1 MSFDRPAAEE
11 PYLSVVVPAF
21 NEELRIGST
30 LEQICKYLSGQP
42 YSWEIVLVD
51 DGSQDDTITVARRS
65 MGSQPLHI
73 VSHERNQG
81 KGAAIKHGMGAARGR
96 VRLFSDADL
105 STPIEEV
112 SRLLQALE
120 EGYDIAIGSRGL
132 QESRLE
138 LRQAWYREMMG
149 RFFNLLVRLLVVGGI
164 KDTQCGFK
172 LFTAR
177 AAQALF
183 PLQSMRGYAFDVE
196 ILFRARQQGFK
207 IKEVP
212 VRWINSPA
220 SKINPLTDS
229 AKMFMDLVR
238 LRLGLLPRAPKDS

>member
-1 MSFDRPAAEE
+1 MNLQSPTAQE

-21 NEELRIGST
+21 NEEQRIGTT
-30 LEQICKYLSGQP
+30 LERICDYLSRQS
-42 YSWEIVLVD
+42 YSWEVVLVD
-51 DGSQDDTITVARRS
+51 DGSQDKTVAVARQS
-65 MGSQPLHI
+65 MAGRALHT
-73 VSHERNQG
+73 VLHERNQG
-81 KGAAIKHGMGAARGR
+81 KGAAIKHGMVAARGQ

-105 STPIEEV
+105 STPIEEL

-132 QESRLE
+132 KESRIE
-138 LRQAWYREMMG
+138 LHQAWYREMMG
-149 RFFNLLVRLLVVGGI
+149 RIFNLMVRLLVLGGI

-172 LFTAR
+172 LFTAQ

-183 PLQSMRGYAFDVE
+183 PLQSMQGFAFDVE
-196 ILFRARQQGFK
+196 ILFRARQKGFK

-212 VRWINSPA
+212 VRWINSPE
-220 SKINPLTDS
+220 SRIHPLIDS
-229 AKMFMDLVR
+229 TKMFVDLVK